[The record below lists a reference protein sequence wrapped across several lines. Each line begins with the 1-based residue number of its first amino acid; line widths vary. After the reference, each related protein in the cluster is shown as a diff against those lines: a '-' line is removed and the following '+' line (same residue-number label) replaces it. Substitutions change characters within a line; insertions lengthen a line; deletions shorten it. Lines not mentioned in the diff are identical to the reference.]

1 MVFSLF
7 GRKDKSNPAR
17 KESDERVT
25 ARPAD
30 EKPSGAPASG
40 SSNVGTGYAAKM
52 PSSLRAQEQ
61 ARQVVQR
68 INAIESEMDTGGDV
82 TLMSRP
88 MPAASPQVSPNPAT
102 AAGLAA
108 AGLAAAGLDAPRQVQ
123 DLGALDFKPSNI
135 VANNMGEAGAS
146 TLLGDSM
153 NALAMEIEGSRIAP
167 EIEEAAILYA
177 NNQGEAAMALLKH
190 VAEGENAAFT
200 QQAWA
205 LLFDLYQVMGKQD
218 EFDSLSIDYAARF
231 ESSPPTWNDVDAP
244 QVVQA
249 KPSNPSTVS
258 FPEVLDANGVKL
270 MEAVQKAAQKGRAVT
285 LDFSLIKRIDADGAT
300 LLCKVFAAF
309 RKAKLELVV
318 HHSRRLLAATEAG
331 VEVGRRD
338 PSESIWS
345 LRLEVLRLLGMQQEF
360 DDVAIDYCVT
370 YEISPPA
377 WEPMPAQIRTEDVG
391 DAMVMA
397 VAPGNVTGPS
407 QDRFLL
413 VGDATGSMQAELAS
427 LDAFAEPI
435 REVLVDCRRLRRID
449 FAAAGNLM
457 NLLVSLR
464 QRGKAIVMHEPNNLV
479 VALFSAMG
487 LNEVTTINPR
497 KF

>member
-1 MVFSLF
+1 VVFSLF
-7 GRKDKSNPAR
+7 SRKDKGTSAR
-17 KESDERVT
+17 KEPDERVS
-25 ARPAD
+25 ARPAP
-30 EKPSGAPASG
+30 EKPPAANGASSGAG
-40 SSNVGTGYAAKM
+40 NVGMGYSAKL

-82 TLMSRP
+82 TLLSRP
-88 MPAASPQVSPNPAT
+88 MPTPSARPAPNPAT
-102 AAGLAA
+102 V

-123 DLGALDFKPSNI
+123 DLGALEFKPSNI
-135 VANNMGEAGAS
+135 PSNMPGEAGAS

-153 NALAMEIEGSRIAP
+153 NALAVEIEGSRIAP

-177 NNQGEAAMALLKH
+177 NNQGDAAMALLKH
-190 VAEGENAAFT
+190 VAEGENAAYT
-200 QQAWA
+200 QQSWA
-205 LLFDLYQVMGKQD
+205 LLFDLYQVMGKQA

-231 ESSPPTWNDVDAP
+231 ESSPPTWNDLDAP
-244 QVVQA
+244 VVAQA
-249 KPSNPSTVS
+249 KPSNPSLVS
-258 FPEVLDANGVKL
+258 FPEVLDASGVKQ

-285 LDFSLIKRIDADGAT
+285 LDFSQLKRVDANGAHI
-300 LLCKVFAAF
+300 LCKVFAAF

-318 HHSRRLLAATEAG
+318 HNARRLLAATEAG

-338 PSESIWS
+338 PSDAIWT
-345 LRLEVLRLLGMQQEF
+345 LRLETLRLLNQQQQF

-377 WEPMPAQIRTEDVG
+377 WEPMPPQIRAEEAGESTLMEVVQG
-391 DAMVMA
+391 D
-397 VAPGNVTGPS
+397 VTGPG
-407 QDRFLL
+407 QDRFILA
-413 VGDATGSMQAELAS
+413 GDATGSLQAELSS
-427 LDAFAEPI
+427 LNAFAEPLRDVI
-435 REVLVDCRRLRRID
+435 VDCRRLRRID

-457 NLLVSLR
+457 NALVSLR
-464 QRGKAIVMHEPNNLV
+464 QRGKSIVMFEPNNLV

-487 LNEVTTINPR
+487 LNEVTTIAPR

>member
-1 MVFSLF
+1 VVFSLF
-7 GRKDKSNPAR
+7 GRKDKSSPAR
-17 KESDERVT
+17 KESDERVA
-25 ARPAD
+25 ARPTAD
-30 EKPSGAPASG
+30 KPATAPSSG
-40 SSNVGTGYAAKM
+40 NVGTGYAAKL

-68 INAIESEMDTGGDV
+68 INAIESEMESGGDV
-82 TLMSRP
+82 ALMSRP
-88 MPAASPQVSPNPAT
+88 MPPASAPAPRNPAT
-102 AAGLAA
+102 TAGLAA
-108 AGLAAAGLDAPRQVQ
+108 AGLAAAGLDAPRQAQ
-123 DLGALDFKPSNI
+123 DLGVLDFKPSNI
-135 VANNMGEAGAS
+135 ATNIPGEAGAS

-153 NALAMEIEGSRIAP
+153 NALAVEIEGSRIAP

-205 LLFDLYQVMGKQD
+205 LLFDLYQVMGKQV

-244 QVVQA
+244 LLAQP

-285 LDFSLIKRIDADGAT
+285 LDFGQLKRVDANGAT

-318 HHSRRLLAATEAG
+318 HHSRRLLAAAEAG

-338 PSESIWS
+338 PAESIWT
-345 LRLEVLRLLGMQQEF
+345 LRLETLRLLGMQQEF

-377 WEPMPAQIRTEDVG
+377 WEPMPPQIRAEEAGEITL
-391 DAMVMA
+391 MA
-397 VAPGNVTGPS
+397 AAQGEVTGPS

-413 VGDATGSMQAELAS
+413 VGDATGSMQSELSS
-427 LDAFAEPI
+427 LDAFAEPLK
-435 REVLVDCRRLRRID
+435 EVFVDCRRLRRID

-464 QRGKAIVMHEPNNLV
+464 QRGKSIVMHEPNNLV

>member
-1 MVFSLF
+1 VVFSLF
-7 GRKDKSNPAR
+7 SRKDKGTSAR
-17 KESDERVT
+17 KEPDAGGS
-25 ARPAD
+25 ARPAP
-30 EKPSGAPASG
+30 EKPPASASSSSNG
-40 SSNVGTGYAAKM
+40 SNVGTGYSAKL

-82 TLMSRP
+82 TLLSRP
-88 MPAASPQVSPNPAT
+88 MPAPDARPVPNPAT
-102 AAGLAA
+102 A

-135 VANNMGEAGAS
+135 PTNTPGEAGAS

-153 NALAMEIEGSRIAP
+153 NALAVEIEGSRIAP

-177 NNQGEAAMALLKH
+177 NNQGEAAMALLQH
-190 VAEGENAAFT
+190 VAVGENAAYT

-205 LLFDLYQVMGKQD
+205 LLFDLYQVMGKQT

-231 ESSPPTWNDVDAP
+231 ESSPPTWNDLDAP
-244 QVVQA
+244 VVVQA
-249 KPSNPSTVS
+249 KPSNPSTVV
-258 FPEVLDANGVKL
+258 FPEVLDANGVKQ

-285 LDFSLIKRIDADGAT
+285 LDFAQLKRVDANGAL

-318 HHSRRLLAATEAG
+318 HHARRLLAAAEAG

-338 PSESIWS
+338 PSDAIWT
-345 LRLEVLRLLGMQQEF
+345 LRLETLRLLSQQQQF

-377 WEPMPAQIRTEDVG
+377 WEPMPPQIRAEEAGEATLMEAVPG
-391 DAMVMA
+391 D
-397 VAPGNVTGPS
+397 VTGPG

-413 VGDATGSMQAELAS
+413 AGEATGSLQAELAS
-427 LDAFAEPI
+427 LNAFAEPV
-435 REVLVDCRRLRRID
+435 REVIVDCRRLRRID

-457 NLLVSLR
+457 NSLVSLR
-464 QRGKAIVMHEPNNLV
+464 QRGKSIVMFEPNNLV

-487 LNEVTTINPR
+487 LNEVTTIQPR